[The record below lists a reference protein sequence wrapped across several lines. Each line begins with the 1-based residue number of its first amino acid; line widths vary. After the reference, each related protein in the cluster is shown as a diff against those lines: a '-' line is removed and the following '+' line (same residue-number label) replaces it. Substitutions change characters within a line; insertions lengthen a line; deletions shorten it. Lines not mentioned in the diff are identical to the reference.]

1 MKKFEYTN
9 NFESLIQAFAVL
21 SMAMFVLFLGLIILN

>member
-1 MKKFEYTN
+1 MNKFKYTH

-21 SMAMFVLFLGLIILN
+21 SMAMFVLFLVVIILK